1 MRYRTIPPVAR
12 LIAGS
17 IAYVT
22 IVVVAIWMLGSE
34 AWSFLVIAGLAIFY
48 QSISVAIYA
57 GLFLLAAHIF
67 VVAYEEPT
75 LRRTFGQEYDAYCV
89 RVRRWWPAADR

>member
-1 MRYRTIPPVAR
+1 MGYRAIPPVAR

-34 AWSFLVIAGLAIFY
+34 AWSFFVVAGLAIFA
-48 QSISVAIYA
+48 VAGPVI
-57 GLFLLAAHIF
+57 GAA
-67 VVAYEEPT
+67 VVW
-75 LRRTFGQEYDAYCV
+75 LIVRRTN
-89 RVRRWWPAADR
+89 RRHDPQQGPDGPSSQ

>member
-34 AWSFLVIAGLAIFY
+34 AWSFLVIAGLAIFA
-48 QSISVAIYA
+48 VAGPVIGVA
-57 GLFLLAAHIF
+57 
-67 VVAYEEPT
+67 VVW
-75 LRRTFGQEYDAYCV
+75 LIVRRTNRRYD
-89 RVRRWWPAADR
+89 PQQGPDGPSSQ